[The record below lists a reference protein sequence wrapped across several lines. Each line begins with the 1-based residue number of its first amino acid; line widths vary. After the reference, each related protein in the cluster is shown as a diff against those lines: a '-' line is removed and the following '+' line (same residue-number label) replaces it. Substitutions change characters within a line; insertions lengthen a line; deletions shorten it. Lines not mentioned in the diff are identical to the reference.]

1 MQASADFVRTPNLLV
16 RSLFPLEATPGLISL
31 LAGKPNPSTFPFTS
45 LSFTARS
52 PTDPSK
58 ESEIKVDSGALAA
71 GLQYGATSGYPQLC
85 EWVYGLQE
93 IMHGRKRGEGW
104 HLSIGS
110 GSQDLIFKVCPLSL
124 SRFATL
130 SHVILIPL
138 PGCPMHGQPRG
149 FCPGGITSLC
159 VRFSP
164 TRDYL
169 LCPPRA
175 NPLCT

>member
-124 SRFATL
+124 SRCCHFISRNSDTL
-130 SHVILIPL
+130 ARLSNAWSTQGILSWWNHQS
-138 PGCPMHGQPRG
+138 MRTFQPHPR
-149 FCPGGITSLC
+149 L
-159 VRFSP
+159 SP
-164 TRDYL
+164 VSSAR
-169 LCPPRA
+169 
-175 NPLCT
+175 